1 MLHRL
6 ACLRDDVVFFIYL
19 AQMYWYKVDMDRAN
33 EFGVTGK
40 QLADGCQ
47 EEKVAASEKQ
57 VEKDGIVSEDESDGF
72 SEIN

>member
-1 MLHRL
+1 ME
-6 ACLRDDVVFFIYL
+6 
-19 AQMYWYKVDMDRAN
+19 RAN